1 MTEDTTKT
9 ETRCGFVTVIGA
21 PNAGKSTLVN
31 KMVGAKV
38 SIVSPKVQTT
48 RTRVLGISIRG
59 VSQVVFIDTPGIFTP
74 REREKLGRAMVQTA
88 WKSIGEGDFVALIVD
103 SEKGITRDTR
113 SILETLASKQ
123 TPSILILNKID
134 LVPREKLLE
143 LAAQANA
150 SSVFSETFMISA
162 LNGDGVDDFLE
173 FCGDQARPGPW
184 MFPEDQITDMPMR
197 LLAAEVVREK
207 LFLQLH
213 QELPYALTVETVN
226 WEEFKDGGVKI
237 DAEIIVDRE
246 NQKGIVLGKN
256 GARIKSVGA
265 AARLDLMDMFDRK
278 VHLFLRVKARPGWT
292 NRAVHYRAMGLE
304 FPV

>member
-1 MTEDTTKT
+1 MTDS

-48 RTRVLGISIRG
+48 RTRVLGIALRG
-59 VSQVVFIDTPGIFTP
+59 DSQIVFIDTPGIFTP
-74 REREKLGRAMVQTA
+74 REREKLGQAMVQAA
-88 WKSIGEGDFVALIVD
+88 WKSIGDGDVVALIVD
-103 SEKGITRDTR
+103 SEKGLTKDTR
-113 SILETLASKQ
+113 SIIATLAEKK
-123 TPSILILNKID
+123 TPSVLVLNKID
-134 LVPREKLLE
+134 LAPRPKLLE
-143 LAAQANA
+143 LSAEANA
-150 SSVFSETFMISA
+150 SGAFSETFMVSA
-162 LNGDGVDDFLE
+162 LTGDGVDDFLAY
-173 FCGDQARPGPW
+173 CGDHARPGPW
-184 MFPEDQITDMPMR
+184 LFPEDQITDMPMR

-246 NQKGIVLGKN
+246 NQKGIVLGK
-256 GARIKSVGA
+256 GGTRIKSVGA
-265 AARLDLMDMFDRK
+265 AARLELMDAFDRK
-278 VHLFLRVKARPGWT
+278 VHLFLRVKVRPGWS

-304 FPV
+304 FPI

>member
-1 MTEDTTKT
+1 MTEDTTETK
-9 ETRCGFVTVIGA
+9 TRCGFVTVIGA

-150 SSVFSETFMISA
+150 SGVFSETFMISA
-162 LNGDGVDDFLE
+162 LNGDGVDDFLK

-292 NRAVHYRAMGLE
+292 NRAIHYRAMGLE

>member
-1 MTEDTTKT
+1 MTEDTTET

-48 RTRVLGISIRG
+48 RTRVLGIAIRG
-59 VSQVVFIDTPGIFTP
+59 VSQVVFIDTPGIFSP

-113 SILETLASKQ
+113 SILETLAAKQ

>member
-292 NRAVHYRAMGLE
+292 NRAIHYRAMGLE

>member
-1 MTEDTTKT
+1 MTEDTTET

-59 VSQVVFIDTPGIFTP
+59 VSQVVFIDTPGIFSP

-88 WKSIGEGDFVALIVD
+88 WKSIGEGDFAALIVD

-292 NRAVHYRAMGLE
+292 NRAIHYRAMGLE